1 MKGTIVR
8 CLEELV
14 RDNHG
19 DEKWEEILTK
29 AGHDAD
35 REFASSED
43 VPDGDA
49 VKMIGTTAEVLGI
62 SAEAA
67 MEAFGIHWS
76 TTYAPS
82 IYDSYFQKA
91 SNAREFLLSLDGI
104 HVTITSTMAN
114 ARPPR
119 FTYDDSDPARL
130 VMNYD
135 SSRGLVALM
144 PGLAKG
150 IGQYYGEEVE
160 VSLDGNAVKIEFKAE
175 QYKKAS

>member
-8 CLEELV
+8 CLEEVV
-14 RDNHG
+14 RDNFG

-29 AGHDAD
+29 TGHDAE
-35 REFASSED
+35 REFESGED

-62 SAEAA
+62 SVEQA

-91 SNAREFLLSLDGI
+91 KNAREFMPK
-104 HVTITSTMAN
+104 TSRPNTTAVPPSAKVSDTPSRMAESSMPN
-114 ARPPR
+114 MPRVRISGLIRRTLACSPGGRRRP
-119 FTYDDSDPARL
+119 
-130 VMNYD
+130 
-135 SSRGLVALM
+135 RGR
-144 PGLAKG
+144 
-150 IGQYYGEEVE
+150 
-160 VSLDGNAVKIEFKAE
+160 
-175 QYKKAS
+175 